1 MDNNKLKENKII
13 KVQIQGGRNDG
24 SNSPVSLIFKL
35 KKDVSVVLTDS
46 GVEDI
51 KVLFD
56 EIFDAMIQDKKYLI
70 FELDDSGKT
79 DLYHDVADQ
88 IINQLN
94 SEINQSKN
102 NIERIW
108 QLANVD
114 HYLEKKDK
122 I

>member
-51 KVLFD
+51 KALFD

-70 FELDDSGKT
+70 FELDDGGKT

-108 QLANVD
+108 QLTNVD